1 METFLSGSTAQL
13 HAYAPQETGQG
24 PGHAPGQG
32 NGEVRGVPSLRSR
45 ALSAALIA
53 AGRRRR
59 FASAEAVRARVAES
73 ARRPASHL
81 PPRSLG
87 RVAEVSRTFVGAW
100 PVYDLSPRGGEPAA
114 QVLYVHGGGYI
125 NELTRPHW
133 SLIRTLVTRARARV
147 VVPAYILAPRGT
159 ADRTVPVAADLL
171 SGLIESGGAGGTVLI
186 GDSAGAGL
194 AMAAAQRLRDRT
206 GAQPSR
212 IVLISPWLDVTMSHP
227 DQAAI
232 EAGDPMLARPGLVEA
247 GRLYAGNL
255 AADDPRVSPLHGTFA
270 GLAPLTVFTGT
281 RDVLITDSRELV
293 RRARAGGA
301 EVEFHEEPGL
311 PHVYPLLPLPEGR
324 AARDRIVELVRSA
337 ADL

>member
-1 METFLSGSTAQL
+1 M
-13 HAYAPQETGQG
+13 
-24 PGHAPGQG
+24 
-32 NGEVRGVPSLRSR
+32 PSLRSR

-59 FASAEAVRARVAES
+59 FTSAEAVQTRVAES

-87 RVAEVSRTFVGAW
+87 RVAEISRTFVGAW
-100 PVYDLSPRGGEPAA
+100 PVYDVSPRGTEPTA
-114 QVLYVHGGGYI
+114 QVLYVHGGGYV
-125 NELTRPHW
+125 NELVRPHW
-133 SLIRTLVTRARARV
+133 ALVRALVTQARARV

-171 SGLIESGGAGGTVLI
+171 SGLIASGGAGGTVLV
-186 GDSAGAGL
+186 GDCAGAGL
-194 AMAAAQRLRDRT
+194 ALAAAQRLRDRT

-232 EAGDPMLARPGLVEA
+232 EAGDPVLARAGLLEA
-247 GRLYAGNL
+247 GRLYAGTL
-255 AADDPRVSPLHGTFA
+255 AADDPRVSPLRGSFG

-281 RDVLITDSRELV
+281 RDVLSTDSRELV
-293 RRARAGGA
+293 RRARADGV
-301 EVEFHEEPGL
+301 EVEFHEALGL
-311 PHVYPLLPLPEGR
+311 PHVYPLLPVPEGR
-324 AARDRIVELVRSA
+324 AARARIVELIRAA

>member
-1 METFLSGSTAQL
+1 M
-13 HAYAPQETGQG
+13 
-24 PGHAPGQG
+24 
-32 NGEVRGVPSLRSR
+32 PSLRSR

-59 FASAEAVRARVAES
+59 FGSAEAVRTRVAQS

-87 RVAEVSRTFVGAW
+87 RVAEIARTFVGAW
-100 PVYDLSPRGGEPAA
+100 PVYDVSPLGSEPTC

-125 NELTRPHW
+125 GELVRPHW
-133 SLIRTLVTRARARV
+133 AMIRTLVTQAGARV

-171 SGLIESGGAGGTVLI
+171 SGLIEGGGAGGTVLI

-194 AMAAAQRLRDRT
+194 ALAAAQRLRDRT

-227 DQAAI
+227 DQAGI
-232 EAGDPMLARPGLVEA
+232 EAADPLLARPGLREA
-247 GRLYAGNL
+247 GRLYAGTL
-255 AADDPRVSPLHGTFA
+255 AADDPRVSPLHGSFG

-281 RDVLITDSRELV
+281 RDVLSTDSRELL
-293 RRARAGGA
+293 RRARAEGT
-301 EVEFHEEPGL
+301 EVEFHEEAGL
-311 PHVYPLLPLPEGR
+311 PHAYPLLPVPEGR
-324 AARDRIVELVRSA
+324 AARERIVELVRA
-337 ADL
+337 AAEL